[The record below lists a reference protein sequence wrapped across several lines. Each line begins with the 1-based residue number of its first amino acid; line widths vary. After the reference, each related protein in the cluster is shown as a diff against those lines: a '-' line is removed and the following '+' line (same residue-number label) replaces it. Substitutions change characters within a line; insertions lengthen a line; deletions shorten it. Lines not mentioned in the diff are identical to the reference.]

1 MPQYY
6 IPLFIESE
14 TQVFGP
20 LSLFQFIVVGIAA
33 AIVII
38 VLTTTQNLLFSFL
51 AMAIA
56 GIPAAF
62 FAFGKI
68 NGEKAAKIFPL
79 AIRFF
84 FKEKVLLWQKRGEEG
99 MKLKEIQRIIEEKEK
114 IKEQTTKES
123 KLKKLNWELQLGKK

>member
-6 IPLFIESE
+6 VPLFIESE

-20 LSLFQFIVVGIAA
+20 LSLFQFIVVGIAG

-38 VLTTTQNLLFSFL
+38 VLTATQNLLLTFV
-51 AMAIA
+51 AMIVA
-56 GIPAAF
+56 GMPAVF

-79 AIRFF
+79 VLKFF
-84 FKEKVLLWQKRGEEG
+84 LGEKVLLWQKRGEEG
-99 MKLKEIQRIIEEKEK
+99 MNLKEVQRVIEEKEK
-114 IKEQTTKES
+114 IERAVTKES